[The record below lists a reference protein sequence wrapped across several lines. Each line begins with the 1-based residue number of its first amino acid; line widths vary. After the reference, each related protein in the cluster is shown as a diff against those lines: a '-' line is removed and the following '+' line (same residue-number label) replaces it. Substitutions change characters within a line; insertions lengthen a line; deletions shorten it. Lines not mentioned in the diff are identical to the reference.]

1 MVAMLIM
8 AAEANSD
15 GSNIKWSFEVVLE
28 SGCSLL
34 FGCLVWDIGVGGL
47 F

>member
-1 MVAMLIM
+1 MLIM

-15 GSNIKWSFEVVLE
+15 GSNIKWSFEVVLD
-28 SGCSLL
+28 SGCSLVFECFL
-34 FGCLVWDIGVGGL
+34 GGIDVGGL